1 MICLDT
7 NYLILGLVPGS
18 QEGAHLRTWITE
30 GTPLV
35 VPSVVWFEFLC
46 GPVSGRQVETMR
58 AFLHD
63 LIPFSESHA
72 RLAAELFNEAGRRR
86 STRVDAMIAATAMVA
101 DAPLA
106 TDNAADFEAFAASG
120 LRFAPT

>member
-18 QEGAHLRTWITE
+18 REGASLRTWITD
-30 GTPLV
+30 GTPV
-35 VPSVVWFEFLC
+35 VAPAVVWFEFLC

-58 AFLHD
+58 AFLRD
-63 LIPFSESHA
+63 IIPFSESHA
-72 RLAAELFNEAGRRR
+72 RLAAALFNEAGRRR

-106 TDNAADFEAFAASG
+106 TSNAGDFEAFAASG
-120 LRFAPT
+120 LRFAQP